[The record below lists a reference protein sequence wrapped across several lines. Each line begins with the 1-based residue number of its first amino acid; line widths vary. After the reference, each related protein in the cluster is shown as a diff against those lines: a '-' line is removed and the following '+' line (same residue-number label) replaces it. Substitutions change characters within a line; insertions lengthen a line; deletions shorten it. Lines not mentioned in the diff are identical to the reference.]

1 MVETT
6 LAALGGLFGGG
17 SAAAG
22 TAATVGSAVGTAGT
36 VGGAAAGGLSIA
48 QILQG
53 TAGVLSAVSAVSAG
67 NAQAEGY
74 EQAATEAQSNQR
86 LTTLEGISRRSSIKQ
101 AMVDQ
106 VGQQDVAYA
115 ASGTDLSFG
124 TPNQARKEAFR
135 EADLGTAT
143 QVGTEQTTQAQLSD
157 RERNYRKMAGKARLG
172 GWVSAATSLFST
184 GASISNQGLYKKSK
198 VS

>member
-1 MVETT
+1 MVTAA
-6 LAALGGLFGGG
+6 LSALGGLFGSGT
-17 SAAAG
+17 AAAG
-22 TAATVGSAVGTAGT
+22 TAGAVGGAVGTAGTVGT
-36 VGGAAAGGLSIA
+36 VGGAAAGGLSISS
-48 QILQG
+48 ILQG

-106 VGQQDVAYA
+106 VGKQDVAYA

-124 TPNQARKEAFR
+124 TPTQARKEAFR

-184 GASISNQGLYKKSK
+184 GSSIKARGY
-198 VS
+198 

>member
-6 LAALGGLFGGG
+6 LAALGGLFGSGT
-17 SAAAG
+17 AAAG
-22 TAATVGSAVGTAGT
+22 TAGAVGSAVGTAGT
-36 VGGAAAGGLSIA
+36 VGGTVGAVSSGLSISS
-48 QILQG
+48 ILQG

-184 GASISNQGLYKKSK
+184 GSSIKARGY
-198 VS
+198 

>member
-22 TAATVGSAVGTAGT
+22 TAAATGAAATGAAAAGT
-36 VGGAAAGGLSIA
+36 AAAGGLSISS
-48 QILQG
+48 ILQG

-124 TPNQARKEAFR
+124 TPTQARKEAFR

-184 GASISNQGLYKKSK
+184 GSSIKARGN
-198 VS
+198 

>member
-17 SAAAG
+17 TAAAG

-36 VGGAAAGGLSIA
+36 VGGAAAGGLSISS
-48 QILQG
+48 ILQG

-135 EADLGTAT
+135 EADLGIAT
-143 QVGTEQTTQAQLSD
+143 QVGTQQTTQAQLSD
-157 RERNYRKMAGKARLG
+157 REKSYRKMAGKARLG
-172 GWVSAATSLFST
+172 GWVNAATSLFST
-184 GASISNQGLYKKSK
+184 GSSIKARGY
-198 VS
+198 

>member
-17 SAAAG
+17 TAAAG
-22 TAATVGSAVGTAGT
+22 TAAATGAAATGAAAGT
-36 VGGAAAGGLSIA
+36 AAAGGLSIGS
-48 QILQG
+48 ILQG

-67 NAQAEGY
+67 NAQAQGY

-135 EADLGTAT
+135 EADLGIAT
-143 QVGTEQTTQAQLSD
+143 QVGTQQTTQAQLSD
-157 RERNYRKMAGKARLG
+157 REKSYRKMAGKARLG
-172 GWVSAATSLFST
+172 GWVDGLTGLFKT
-184 GASISNQGLYKKSK
+184 GASISNRGI
-198 VS
+198 